1 MGRNLFIDAEWFLNQ
16 KIYLIGYA
24 YNLGSCNQLFG
35 MTMNRWSF
43 LTILRNVDAIYCYG
57 PDIGM
62 LEKFFNI
69 DLKNNYYCFNLL
81 SIIRKLEP
89 NLPSYKLCDLEEH
102 IGIERKTKVY
112 KSNIWNLHKDWH
124 NPLKRGYAMYY
135 NREDVLNLIRV
146 KNHFFQLHGITRRDI
161 EKYRM

>member
-1 MGRNLFIDAEWFLNQ
+1 M
-16 KIYLIGYA
+16 KYA
-24 YNLGSCNQLFG
+24 YNLNNHNQLFG
-35 MTMNRWSF
+35 MTINRASF
-43 LTILRNVDAIYCYG
+43 ATILRDVDAIYCYG

-62 LEKFFNI
+62 LEKFFNC

-89 NLPSYKLCDLEEH
+89 ELPSYRLCDLEKH
-102 IGIERKTKVY
+102 IGIERKTMEY
-112 KSNIWNLHKDWH
+112 KTNIWRLHKDWKH
-124 NPLKRGYAMYY
+124 PVKRHYVMKY

-146 KNHFFQLHGITRRDI
+146 KNHFFRLHGITRRDI

>member
-1 MGRNLFIDAEWFLNQ
+1 MGRNLFIDAEWFLDQ
-16 KIYLIGYA
+16 RIYLVGYA
-24 YNLGSCNQLFG
+24 YNLGSCNHLFDY
-35 MTMNRWSF
+35 TLNRLSF
-43 LTILRNVDAIYCYG
+43 ASILRDVDAIYCYG

-62 LEKFFNI
+62 LEKFFDI
-69 DLKNNYYCFNLL
+69 DLKNRYYCFNLL

-89 NLPSYKLCDLEEH
+89 ELPSYKLCDIEQR

-112 KSNIWNLHKDWH
+112 KSNIWNLHKDWY
-124 NPLKRGYAMYY
+124 NPLKRGYVIYY

-146 KNHFFQLHGITRRDI
+146 KNYYFQLHGITRRDI